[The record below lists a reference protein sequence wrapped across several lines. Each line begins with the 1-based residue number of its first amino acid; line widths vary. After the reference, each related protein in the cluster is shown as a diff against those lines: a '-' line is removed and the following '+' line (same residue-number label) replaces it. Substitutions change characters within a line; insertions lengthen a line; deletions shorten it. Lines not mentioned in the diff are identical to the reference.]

1 MRGIQTV
8 CLHKLGRSAGLTE
21 AVGSVDK
28 FYRSRL
34 ACCKNAGNGLSETSC
49 HIVLLCNDCATCLGD
64 ALKYGLFVKRL
75 DGCHVEDFR
84 AYSLGLECLGCLKR
98 LPYEVSASDDGNI
111 LSFIEIVNLSNLER
125 LV

>member
-1 MRGIQTV
+1 MCGIQTV

-64 ALKYGLFVKRL
+64 AVKRNL
-75 DGCHVEDFR
+75 
-84 AYSLGLECLGCLKR
+84 LKR
-98 LPYEVSASDDGNI
+98 RMRESYRTQKSI
-111 LSFIEIVNLSNLER
+111 LDAGRYDIMFVWTSRELADSNVIREETAQLLKR
-125 LV
+125 ISK